1 MHLKV
6 LEKFFVQTDVVEMIV
21 YAPSKVNHTL
31 QESSPWEDCFAG
43 ELQGPYKWL
52 ELNEIRWAAT
62 SKGV

>member
-43 ELQGPYKWL
+43 ELQGPYK
-52 ELNEIRWAAT
+52 
-62 SKGV
+62 